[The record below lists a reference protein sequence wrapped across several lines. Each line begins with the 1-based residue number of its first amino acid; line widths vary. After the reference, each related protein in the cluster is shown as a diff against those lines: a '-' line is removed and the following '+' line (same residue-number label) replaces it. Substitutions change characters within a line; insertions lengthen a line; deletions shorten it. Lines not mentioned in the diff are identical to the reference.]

1 MTCISYNEC
10 KKHEGCAILGECI
23 FGHKLLSENP
33 SPQAIVQMHYGK
45 SLGAMNRV
53 FCKIKSDKPFN
64 GNREDALEHL
74 KKLIAAGSIKVNQLS
89 KV

>member
-53 FCKIKSDKPFN
+53 FCKIKK
-64 GNREDALEHL
+64 GNPRYKGTMEDALEHL
-74 KKLIAAGSIKVNQLS
+74 KKLIAAGSIKV
-89 KV
+89 KEEI